1 MMTISTHKLEE
12 FLRFERYRGFL
23 LIDGSVAFE
32 KTIFFTHIQRESAM
46 WATNH
51 KHIQKIGTA
60 ITTMIDTRL
69 KVISKSERMEHLTS
83 LSLVKMTLL
92 IML

>member
-23 LIDGSVAFE
+23 LIDGSVVFE
-32 KTIFFTHIQRESAM
+32 KTIFFTHIQTESAI
-46 WATNH
+46 WAKNH
-51 KHIQKIGTA
+51 KQIQKIGTA
-60 ITTMIDTRL
+60 ITTMIGTRL
-69 KVISKSERMEHLTS
+69 NLLSRSDLMEHLTS